1 MVKIYKIIVGD
12 DIMQL
17 YDYLLENYGY
27 DNPII
32 VNELEVGQY
41 KMNAIRQAIY
51 LLEKE
56 DKIVRYSTGIYYI
69 ARDTIF
75 GKSKISF
82 EIVIEKKYIENDR
95 DIYGYFTGLYFK
107 NLLGLTTQMVNT
119 PEIVSNKEF
128 SKKRTVEMC
137 GRNAIVRKSNV
148 VITKANAKILQ
159 FFDLF
164 KYLTFEEVNTYKEQL
179 INYIK
184 ENSLCKQ
191 MVVEYLSYY
200 SKKVIDLIVRSGLIY
215 EFA

>member
-1 MVKIYKIIVGD
+1 MVKIYKIITGD

-17 YDYLLENYGY
+17 YDYLLKNYGY

-82 EIVIEKKYIENDR
+82 EIVIEKKYIGNDH

-119 PEIVSNKEF
+119 PEIISNKEF
-128 SKKRTVEMC
+128 SKKRTIEMC

-184 ENSLCKQ
+184 ENSLSKQ

>member
-1 MVKIYKIIVGD
+1 MVKIYKIITGD

-17 YDYLLENYGY
+17 YDYLLKNYGY

-82 EIVIEKKYIENDR
+82 EIVIKKKYIENDR

-184 ENSLCKQ
+184 ENSLSKQ

>member
-1 MVKIYKIIVGD
+1 
-12 DIMQL
+12 MQL
-17 YDYLLENYGY
+17 YDYLLKNYGY

-82 EIVIEKKYIENDR
+82 EIVIEKKYIGNDH

-119 PEIVSNKEF
+119 PEIISNKEF
-128 SKKRTVEMC
+128 SKKRTIEMC

-184 ENSLCKQ
+184 ENSLSKQ

>member
-1 MVKIYKIIVGD
+1 
-12 DIMQL
+12 MQL
-17 YDYLLENYGY
+17 YDYLLKNYGY

-82 EIVIEKKYIENDR
+82 EIVIEKKYIENDH

-107 NLLGLTTQMVNT
+107 NLLGLTTQMVNI
-119 PEIVSNKEF
+119 PEIISNKEF
-128 SKKRTVEMC
+128 SKKRTIEMC
-137 GRNAIVRKSNV
+137 VRNAIVRKSNV

-184 ENSLCKQ
+184 ENSLSKQ

>member
-1 MVKIYKIIVGD
+1 
-12 DIMQL
+12 MQL
-17 YDYLLENYGY
+17 YEYLLENYGY

-32 VNELEVGQY
+32 VNDLEIGQY

-56 DKIVRYSTGIYYI
+56 NKIVRYSTGVYYI

-82 EIVIEKKYIENDR
+82 ELVVEKKYVENDEN
-95 DIYGYFTGLYFK
+95 IYGYFTGLYFK

-128 SKKRTVEMC
+128 SKKRTIEMC
-137 GRNAIVRKSNV
+137 GRSAIVRKSNV
-148 VITKANAKILQ
+148 VITKDNVKILQ

-164 KYLTFEEVNTYKEQL
+164 KYLSFEEVRTYKERL
-179 INYIK
+179 VDYIK
-184 ENSLCKQ
+184 ENDLTKK
-191 MVVEYLSYY
+191 MVIDYLSYY

-215 EFA
+215 EFAWKSTIISRHY

>member
-1 MVKIYKIIVGD
+1 
-12 DIMQL
+12 MQL

-56 DKIVRYSTGIYYI
+56 NKIVRYSTGIYYI

-82 EIVIEKKYIENDR
+82 EIVIEKKYIENDY

-184 ENSLCKQ
+184 ENSLSKQ

>member
-1 MVKIYKIIVGD
+1 
-12 DIMQL
+12 MQL
-17 YDYLLENYGY
+17 YDYLLKNYGY

-184 ENSLCKQ
+184 ENSLSKQ

-215 EFA
+215 EFV

>member
-1 MVKIYKIIVGD
+1 MVKIYKIITGD

-17 YDYLLENYGY
+17 YDYLLKNYGY

-184 ENSLCKQ
+184 ENSLSKQ

>member
-1 MVKIYKIIVGD
+1 
-12 DIMQL
+12 MQL

>member
-17 YDYLLENYGY
+17 YDYLLKNYGY

-107 NLLGLTTQMVNT
+107 NLLGLTTQMVNI
-119 PEIVSNKEF
+119 PEIISNKEF
-128 SKKRTVEMC
+128 SKKRTIEMC

-184 ENSLCKQ
+184 ENSLSKQ

>member
-1 MVKIYKIIVGD
+1 
-12 DIMQL
+12 
-17 YDYLLENYGY
+17 
-27 DNPII
+27 
-32 VNELEVGQY
+32 
-41 KMNAIRQAIY
+41 
-51 LLEKE
+51 
-56 DKIVRYSTGIYYI
+56 
-69 ARDTIF
+69 
-75 GKSKISF
+75 
-82 EIVIEKKYIENDR
+82 
-95 DIYGYFTGLYFK
+95 
-107 NLLGLTTQMVNT
+107 MVNT

-184 ENSLCKQ
+184 ENSLSKQ

>member
-1 MVKIYKIIVGD
+1 MVKIYKIIIGD